1 MTDMELKK
9 VKEQYLKLAQRYHPD
24 SGAEADEAAFIKVK
38 ESFDRIVQLDRDSNG
53 QLFLSMEKITLVQ
66 RSETEKAKHMGSLK
80 QKIKMQK
87 QKEIDLKQRQEAAID
102 RQRQE
107 ELTRQAQVKKAA
119 LEAQLEEIARQ
130 AEQQKKVFEEQKKQQ
145 ALAMGLD
152 KLPSKP
158 TRNVG
163 DIPFY
168 DREEKVRKFDQS

>member
-1 MTDMELKK
+1 
-9 VKEQYLKLAQRYHPD
+9 
-24 SGAEADEAAFIKVK
+24 
-38 ESFDRIVQLDRDSNG
+38 
-53 QLFLSMEKITLVQ
+53 
-66 RSETEKAKHMGSLK
+66 
-80 QKIKMQK
+80 MQK

-130 AEQQKKVFEEQKKQQ
+130 AEQQKKLFEEQKKQQ

-152 KLPSKP
+152 KLPIKP